1 MLKEPPYDDDA
12 GRDSDDGD
20 AAPTVTDVLRAA
32 LEPVAAKIDVA
43 FIYGPV
49 AKVLA
54 KGSGDIEIMI
64 IGRRIDYTDVIP
76 NFIAA
81 SKYLK
86 RAINPSVYCTD
97 EWRRKMAAGNRVMLA
112 VMKQPKIFVLGSP
125 DGIPKHC

>member
-12 GRDSDDGD
+12 GRDGDDGD
-20 AAPTVTDVLRAA
+20 AAPTVTDILRAA

-43 FIYGPV
+43 FIYGPA

-64 IGRRIDYTDVIP
+64 IGRAIDYRDVIP

-86 RAINPSVYCTD
+86 RAINPSVYCAD

-125 DGIPKHC
+125 DGIPKRC